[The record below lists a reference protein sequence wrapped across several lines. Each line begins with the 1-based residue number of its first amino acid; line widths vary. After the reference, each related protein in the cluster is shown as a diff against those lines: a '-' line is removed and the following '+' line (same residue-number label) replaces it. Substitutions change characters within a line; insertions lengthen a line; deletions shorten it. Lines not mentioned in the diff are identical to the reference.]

1 MPGPLV
7 APLIM
12 AGSTLVG
19 QGVNAA
25 TQSSMNRKT
34 REWNERMYG
43 MQRQH
48 ALQDWEMQNAYNNPS
63 AQMARLKA
71 AGLNPHL
78 IYGGGPGNVSQPVR
92 STDTKSWNPTP
103 PQFDL
108 GQAAKSALF
117 TGVDLELKNVQRD
130 RIQELTQV
138 ARQQALQ
145 QASQTAKNV
154 QQVAKDKFQLDQ
166 AKQLNNYVLEA
177 AKLGVK
183 QQEANIQSTMT
194 NTQRTTQQIATEAL
208 MQQPN
213 LKLAL
218 AEIDQRRANVAKT
231 DAERYNIIQDTRNK
245 ERTGI
250 LQQLDID
257 LREKGIN
264 PNDPMYMRILGQAID
279 KPFNQ
284 LKNWWDNIW
293 K

>member
-12 AGSTLVG
+12 AGSALAG
-19 QGVNAA
+19 QGINAA
-25 TQSSMNRKT
+25 QQSSMNRKT
-34 REWNERMYG
+34 REWNEKMYG

-48 ALQDWEMQNAYNNPS
+48 ALQDWDMQNAYNNPA

-108 GQAAKSALF
+108 GQVAKSALF

-166 AKQLNNYVLEA
+166 AKSLNNYVLEA

-213 LKLAL
+213 LRLAL
-218 AEIDQRRANVAKT
+218 AEIDQRRANIAKT
-231 DAERYNIIQDTRNK
+231 EQERYNIIQDTRNK